1 MKKIIRMMTIGLLIS
16 LSSSYVLVTFSVVSN
31 NAVVSGSELLEQIII
46 AAILGVVI
54 GLLSFIHD
62 IECLP
67 FIAQFILHVIAVTL
81 CVMIAGYFG
90 RWYDHSSIKYV
101 LISEAIIY
109 LIVWCIIY
117 ILQKSDIEKINQEI
131 QKRKE

>member
-1 MKKIIRMMTIGLLIS
+1 MKIIRMMIIGLLIS
-16 LSSSYVLVTFSVVSN
+16 LSSSYVLVTLSVISN

-46 AAILGVVI
+46 AAILGAVI
-54 GLLSFIHD
+54 GLLSIIFE
-62 IECLP
+62 IERLP
-67 FIAQFILHVIAVTL
+67 FITQLILHLIAVTL

-90 RWYDHSSIKYV
+90 RWFEHSGIKYV

-109 LIVWCIIY
+109 LIVWCILY
-117 ILQKSDIEKINQEI
+117 VLQKNDIEKINYEI

>member
-1 MKKIIRMMTIGLLIS
+1 MKFIRMMIIGLLIS
-16 LSSSYVLVTFSVVSN
+16 LSSSYVLVTISVLSN
-31 NAVVSGSELLEQIII
+31 NAVMSGAELLEQIII

-54 GLLSFIHD
+54 GLLSIIFE
-62 IECLP
+62 IERLP
-67 FIAQFILHVIAVTL
+67 FISQLILHLIAVTL
-81 CVMIAGYFG
+81 CVMVAGYFG
-90 RWYDHSSIKYV
+90 RWFNHSGITYV

-117 ILQKSDIEKINQEI
+117 VLQLIDIAEINHAI